1 MNVQAV
7 LDSSPPE
14 SASAERERWIAE
26 GRALAFAEFE
36 HAATVCERNGWTEGA
51 EVVRNV
57 AKIIGGAAAARVVVL
72 PAQSVG
78 NSPAERLAALRA
90 WRRQAEADL
99 AAIKERES
107 AIVDEAAE
115 ELR

>member
-1 MNVQAV
+1 MNVHAEPG
-7 LDSSPPE
+7 SSPPE
-14 SASAERERWIAE
+14 SVAAERERWIAE
-26 GRALAFAEFE
+26 GRSLAFAEFE

-72 PAQSVG
+72 PAQIVG

-90 WRRQAEADL
+90 WRKQAEADL

-107 AIVDEAAE
+107 AIAREGGE
-115 ELR
+115 